1 MSGCELDVSICRDS
15 ASQFL
20 VDYTALFSTNLSSS
34 VAQFCFEVSVD
45 ISYDVFTQVRMQA
58 LKCFSV
64 LAFENPQVSMT
75 LVNGEC
81 NTAADGLTLTFCLD
95 E

>member
-1 MSGCELDVSICRDS
+1 MFPPVFYSPSP
-15 ASQFL
+15 FL
-20 VDYTALFSTNLSSS
+20 VDYTALFSTSLSSS
-34 VAQFCFEVSVD
+34 IAQFCIEVSVD
-45 ISYDVFTQVRMQA
+45 ISYYYVFAQVRMQA

-81 NTAADGLTLTFCLD
+81 NAAAAALTLTSCLTERD
-95 E
+95 